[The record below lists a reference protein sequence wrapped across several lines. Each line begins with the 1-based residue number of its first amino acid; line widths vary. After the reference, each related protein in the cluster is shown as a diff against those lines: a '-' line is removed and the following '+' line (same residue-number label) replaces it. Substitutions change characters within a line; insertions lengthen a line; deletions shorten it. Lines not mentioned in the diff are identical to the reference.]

1 MFHDFADP
9 RNEDPAVR
17 EIGVKDGIRASW
29 VREQCEFAGEF
40 GACGLFRR
48 TRGGPAAASV
58 GVVDALSLDS
68 PRMQYLQRLRWPAGR
83 VVRRWLG
90 R

>member
-1 MFHDFADP
+1 
-9 RNEDPAVR
+9 VR